1 MHRNTANVTARLT
14 SLPLGGTIPAMQALR
29 KVYRGLALTLIAV
42 FFVATP
48 TWAHHSFAAEYD
60 SNALITLTG
69 KITKVEWTN
78 PHIYIHI
85 EVPEGG
91 KVTSWALE
99 GYPPNT
105 LKRTGFP
112 RAVLKGGDTI
122 TITAYKSKDGSNT
135 GAGREVTF
143 PDGSKKFA
151 GPAGR

>member
-1 MHRNTANVTARLT
+1 MKKILGIALT
-14 SLPLGGTIPAMQALR
+14 SI
-29 KVYRGLALTLIAV
+29 VTLFIASPV
-42 FFVATP
+42 
-48 TWAHHSFAAEYD
+48 WAHHSFAAEYD

-85 EVPEGG
+85 DVPEGG
-91 KVTSWALE
+91 RTTPWALE

-112 RAVLKGGDTI
+112 RAVLKEGDTI
-122 TITAYKSKDGSNT
+122 TITAYKAKDGTNT

-151 GPAGR
+151 GPVGR